1 MKLKTITCAAI
12 VAFHCIGFAFAG
24 GEGWSTDFE
33 ASKKKATEEKKD
45 LLLDFTG
52 SDWCTWCIQLNEEVF
67 SKEPF
72 KTGVKDKFVLVE
84 LDFPEDDS
92 KMPEAT
98 RKQNL
103 QLKEDFGIEGFP
115 SIILCDASGRPYA
128 TTGYEE
134 GGAEKYVAHL
144 EKLREKKEKRDAAF
158 AEAGKAEGVEKARK
172 LVAALKGME
181 LEDAALSKF
190 YGDVIKD
197 IKAADPKD
205 ETGFVKEAE
214 TKERLAKLQVEVE
227 ELAGNENFDG
237 AIALIDKA
245 AKEGDFPDS
254 DRQEMVATKG
264 MIYAHLKKYDE
275 ALKAFDE
282 AIAIDP
288 KSEIAE
294 SISEFR
300 ERVQELKANPKL
312 ADEEEEEMD
321 DEDEAEEAPTPA
333 PAKPEAKEGA
343 TEAPAKK

>member
-1 MKLKTITCAAI
+1 MKLKTIPCAAI

-24 GEGWSTDFE
+24 GEGWSNDFE

-92 KMPEAT
+92 KMSEAT
-98 RKQNL
+98 KNQNEKL
-103 QLKEDFGIEGFP
+103 RDDFGIEGYP

-128 TTGYEE
+128 ATGYQE
-134 GGAEKYVAHL
+134 GGADKYVAHL
-144 EKLREKKEKRDAAF
+144 EKLRDKKEKRDAAF

-172 LVAALKGME
+172 LVAALKGLE
-181 LEDAALSKF
+181 LEDAALTKF

-214 TKERLAKLQVEVE
+214 AKEKIAKLQAEVE
-227 ELAGNENFDG
+227 ELAGNEDFEG
-237 AIALIDKA
+237 AIAVIDKA
-245 AKEGDFPDS
+245 AKDTGFPES

-282 AIAIDP
+282 AIAIAP

-294 SISEFR
+294 TISGFR
-300 ERVQELKANPKL
+300 ERVQELKANPAL
-312 ADEEEEEMD
+312 ADEEEEMD
-321 DEDEAEEAPTPA
+321 DEEEEEAPAPA
-333 PAKPEAKEGA
+333 PATPEVKEGA
-343 TEAPAKK
+343 AEAPAKK